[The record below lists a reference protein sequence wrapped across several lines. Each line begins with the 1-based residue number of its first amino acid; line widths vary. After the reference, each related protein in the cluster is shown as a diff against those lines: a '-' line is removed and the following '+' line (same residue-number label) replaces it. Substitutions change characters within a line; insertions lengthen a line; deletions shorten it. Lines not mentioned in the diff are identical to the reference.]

1 MLDIRRRGEFPSL
14 SAPLRSML
22 MLAIRLSS
30 FGSEIKTH
38 LLHLSWSSPSYPPRR
53 AKWSVPKILYF
64 GVRYYG
70 LVASA

>member
-1 MLDIRRRGEFPSL
+1 MLDIRRRGEFLSL

-30 FGSEIKTH
+30 FGSGIDSFVALVVVLTV
-38 LLHLSWSSPSYPPRR
+38 LSPRR
-53 AKWSVPKILYF
+53 AKWSVPKSLYF